1 MQLTFAKSSLAIA
14 VWICLIASPA
24 AAQEPADEFE
34 RWVPSLWLGMG
45 FLAQRGYGDVQ
56 SSVRP
61 AAEDDDIMLVPLVG
75 LGAELMTPSLI
86 EPGGHPRIFISG
98 GVRYAPKVERSLAQ
112 EGNPGSM
119 LLPDP
124 VPEGFDAQLIANQ
137 GSDVSVYTE
146 PWVWRAG
153 LGVAFTVPVR
163 ERRLQI
169 KPSVEYFQ
177 EQVKIEGIV
186 TNATDKPEPV
196 PPTRRPDE
204 VFELT
209 ELGASTT
216 ETFRGL
222 GPRLA
227 LELEAAQS
235 GSVGVSV
242 FVEVA
247 TYWLLG
253 DRDVSF
259 GATDGTQSAVFG
271 FKKSSVAFDAGL
283 GVRFSWRPTG
293 E

>member
-1 MQLTFAKSSLAIA
+1 MQLTFAKSSLVIA
-14 VWICLIASPA
+14 VGTWLIASPA
-24 AAQEPADEFE
+24 AAQEPAQDFA

-45 FLAQRGYGDVQ
+45 VLAQRGYGEV
-56 SSVRP
+56 
-61 AAEDDDIMLVPLVG
+61 MLVPLVG
-75 LGAELMTPSLI
+75 LGAELMTPSLA
-86 EPGGHPRIFISG
+86 EPAGRPRIFISG
-98 GVRYAPKVERSLAQ
+98 GVRFAPKVERSLAR

-119 LLPDP
+119 LIPDP
-124 VPEGFDAQLIANQ
+124 VPDAYDAQFIANQ
-137 GSDVSVYTE
+137 GSDVSAYIE

-169 KPSVEYFQ
+169 KPSVEYYQ
-177 EQVKIEGIV
+177 ERVKIEGTV
-186 TNATDKPEPV
+186 TNATDKPEPI

-227 LELEAAQS
+227 LELDAAQS
-235 GSVGVSV
+235 GPVGVSV

-247 TYWLLG
+247 AYWLLG
-253 DRDVSF
+253 ERDVSF

-271 FKKSSVAFDAGL
+271 FEKSPVAFDAGL
-283 GVRFSWRPTG
+283 GIRFSWRPTG
-293 E
+293 K